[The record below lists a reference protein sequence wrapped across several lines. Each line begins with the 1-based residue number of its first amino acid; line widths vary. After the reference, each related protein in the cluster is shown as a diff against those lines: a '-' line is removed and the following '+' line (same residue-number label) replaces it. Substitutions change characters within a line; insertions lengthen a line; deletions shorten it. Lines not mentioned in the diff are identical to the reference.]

1 MATIILGIHYYL
13 LFSKQKMLSF
23 HKIVQYIKSIAMQW
37 ALNIVSSKAKHLS
50 FLLALS
56 TQLTRLCQKTKQ
68 KNKPIIE
75 DILKGLSVPNLGHS
89 TW

>member
-1 MATIILGIHYYL
+1 
-13 LFSKQKMLSF
+13 
-23 HKIVQYIKSIAMQW
+23 MQW

-50 FLLALS
+50 FLLDLS